1 MINTHNATGVIWQF
15 VCAKCNK
22 ESVVKQRLN
31 YLDMIAIPEFPYNW
45 RSIDG
50 KLYCPSHKFKIEVK

>member
-1 MINTHNATGVIWQF
+1 MINTHNAIAVMWQF
-15 VCAKCNK
+15 LCVKCNK
-22 ESVVKQRLN
+22 ESVVKQRLD
-31 YLDMIAIPEFPYNW
+31 YRDEIGIAEFPYNW